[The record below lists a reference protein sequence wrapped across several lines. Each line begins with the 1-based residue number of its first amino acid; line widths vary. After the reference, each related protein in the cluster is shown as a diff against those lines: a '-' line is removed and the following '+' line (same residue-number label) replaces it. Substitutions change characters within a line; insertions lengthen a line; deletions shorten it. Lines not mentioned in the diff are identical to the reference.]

1 MVGQF
6 GKEETHMA
14 YGRFMLID
22 LPSVSTVNELPS
34 TKINKFEKKKQQSL
48 KKKNDYEDFSHWS
61 IRAAAH

>member
-34 TKINKFEKKKQQSL
+34 TKINKFEKKKTTKF
-48 KKKNDYEDFSHWS
+48 KKKE
-61 IRAAAH
+61 